1 MAYLQDDPPL
11 PALSDVF
18 PHLETQNSDLPNGLD
33 PFTVTT
39 HTGFL
44 PVRLPATQLP
54 PIFEPLQRLLEQM
67 PIKREDGCP
76 GLLAKYQLGPTV
88 DDGALPDL
96 TSQVTELVQNRE
108 EVDLDIVT
116 ALFRDYS
123 FLASAYLLEPCWE
136 NWSKSHNGGYGFGRA
151 MLPKCIAG
159 PLMIAAQV

>member
-11 PALSDVF
+11 PAFHDVF
-18 PHLETQNSDLPNGLD
+18 PHLETQSSDLPHGLD

-54 PIFEPLQRLLEQM
+54 PVFEPLQQLLEQM
-67 PIKREDGCP
+67 PIKREDGLP
-76 GLLAKYQLGPTV
+76 GLLAQYQLGPRI

-96 TSQVTELVQNRE
+96 TSYVAELAQVH

-136 NWSKSHNGGYGFGRA
+136 NWSKDHNGGYGLGRDL
-151 MLPKCIAG
+151 LPRCIAG